1 MHISCRLYRFQLVL
15 VLLLLA
21 NVNGIQAKNK
31 IEHRHSLTPM
41 LGLASNST
49 SAFSISPDP
58 SLRIDYLNGDNTRIP
73 INLRYQYRMRHGNRL
88 GVDVLGN
95 YNPLYVKPS
104 FYSKDFGYVGPSVL
118 NQKGSMIGADV
129 HYSKT
134 IDIKLMEVFGFIG
147 LGGYLQEADQ
157 TLTKDYS
164 WYKNASADFYT
175 FAVAATNQSV
185 KRFLPITTFGFGAR
199 FKHLEGGLN
208 YQYSLSSPIN
218 AFTYQGVKFE
228 NNLRFKSLGYYI
240 AYRFEF

>member
-1 MHISCRLYRFQLVL
+1 MQVALNRMLRFYALA
-15 VLLLLA
+15 LLLHA
-21 NVNGIQAKNK
+21 SNFSVQAKNK

-88 GVDVLGN
+88 GVDILGN

-199 FKHLEGGLN
+199 FKHLEVGLN

-218 AFTYQGVKFE
+218 TFTYQGVKFE